1 MKIFEKTG
9 KENTESC
16 VAIAIEKAAE
26 LNLPIVI
33 ASYTGYAA
41 LALLN
46 AIKEKGISIPVIVV
60 RGVLGHHEAGKFRMT
75 EEIKQ
80 QILDMGAKIVT
91 AAHALSG
98 AERGLSR
105 KFQGVY
111 PVEIMA
117 YTLRMFG
124 QGTKVCVECATM
136 ALNAGLLEYGQ
147 PTIAMA
153 GSGGGSDTC
162 MLLTPATSQEI
173 LQTKIHE
180 VYCKPH
186 L

>member
-1 MKIFEKTG
+1 MKIFENTG
-9 KENTESC
+9 KANTQEC
-16 VAIAIEKAAE
+16 IAIAVDKAAE
-26 LNLPIVI
+26 LKLPIVI

-46 AIKEKGISIPVIVV
+46 AAEERDLHVPVIVV

-75 EEIKQ
+75 AEAEQ
-80 QILDMGAKIVT
+80 QIQKMGGKIVS

-136 ALNAGLLEYGQ
+136 ALNAGLLDYAA
-147 PTIAMA
+147 PVIAVA
-153 GSGGGSDTC
+153 GSGGGADTC

-173 LQTKIHE
+173 LNTKIHE